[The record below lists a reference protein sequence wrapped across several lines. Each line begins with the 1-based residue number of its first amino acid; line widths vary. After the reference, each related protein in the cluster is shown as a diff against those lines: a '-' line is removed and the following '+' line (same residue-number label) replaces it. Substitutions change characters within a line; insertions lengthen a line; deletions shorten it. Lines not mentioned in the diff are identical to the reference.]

1 MTEESIKKFK
11 PGDVIH
17 GRYVLE
23 EIIAEGGMG
32 QMFKGFD
39 RNLNRPV
46 AIKTQN
52 ADAQG
57 GQEFLKR
64 LRIEAMNSA
73 SLIHQNIVS
82 IHDYQ
87 ESNNFGF
94 LIMEYVESKSLA
106 QILQEVE
113 RMTPQRILP
122 LLAQVLF
129 GLAKAHRENII
140 HRDIKPSNILVTT
153 DGHAKVTDFGVSKA
167 SNQKDITANGMVM
180 GTAQYLS
187 PEQAVGKDATSLSD
201 IYAVG
206 VIAFEALAGFRPFSG
221 KTAVDIAVAHVK
233 EPIPEFP
240 KDTLPPNL
248 DVPIREL
255 IRAMLA
261 KNPSDRPQNAYKL
274 GLEMLSFVPDG
285 MKHWK

>member
-1 MTEESIKKFK
+1 MKKFK
-11 PGDVIH
+11 SGDIINN
-17 GRYVLE
+17 RYVLE
-23 EIIAEGGMG
+23 SVIAEGGMG

-39 RNLNRPV
+39 KNLNRPV

-52 ADAQG
+52 ADYAG
-57 GQEFLKR
+57 GQEYLRR

-87 ESNNFGF
+87 ESDNFGF

-106 QILQEVE
+106 QILLEVE

-122 LLAQVLF
+122 ILSQVAF

-140 HRDIKPSNILVTT
+140 HRDIKPSNILVSS

-167 SNQKDITANGMVM
+167 ANQKDITASGMVM

-187 PEQAVGKDATSLSD
+187 PEQAVGNPAGKESD
-201 IYAVG
+201 IYALG
-206 VIAFEALAGFRPFSG
+206 IIAFESLVGYRPFSG

-233 EPIPEFP
+233 EPIPNMP
-240 KDTLPPNL
+240 KDIDEKLQNL
-248 DVPIREL
+248 IKS
-255 IRAMLA
+255 MLA
-261 KNPSDRPQNAYKL
+261 KNPDDRPQNTYKL
-274 GLEMLSFVPDG
+274 GLELAAFVPDSL
-285 MKHWK
+285 KHWK